1 MYKYQEETLEYL
13 TETRTRLEKLTDSKM
28 TLKIG
33 LVRDEYL
40 NSRGTEYYEDTR
52 DLYLCLNYGETF
64 MTVGDYHTDY
74 GVSRDAVVRLNNNLF
89 LKLNNFID
97 KIYKNKKER
106 EEFHDRLNLELQSLN
121 KSLVVVE

>member
-40 NSRGTEYYEDTR
+40 NSSGTRYFEETR
-52 DLYLCLNYGETF
+52 DLYFCLNHGETF
-64 MTVGDYHTDY
+64 MSVGDFGTDY
-74 GVSRDAVVRLNNNLF
+74 GVSRDAVVRLDSRIF
-89 LKLNNFID
+89 LKLNKFID

-106 EEFHDRLNLELQSLN
+106 EEFHDRLNFELKSLN